1 MKNPTHYGIHE
12 RDRWKCLLREA
23 MPHEVVIGLGS
34 NIDPEANLEQAVL
47 ELKSRFK
54 VSKRSQWT
62 RTKPIGIQDQPD
74 FYNGALLMET
84 ELEQQSLKK
93 ELKRIEDILGR
104 DRSLPKF
111 GPRTIDLDILIWNKK
126 VVDEDY
132 YERDFLRKGVEEII
146 PELELI

>member
-1 MKNPTHYGIHE
+1 
-12 RDRWKCLLREA
+12 

-34 NIDPEANLEQAVL
+34 NIDPEANLEQAVQ

-54 VSKRSQWT
+54 VSKRSKWI

-93 ELKRIEDILGR
+93 ELKRIEDLLGR

-146 PELELI
+146 PGLELI

>member
-1 MKNPTHYGIHE
+1 
-12 RDRWKCLLREA
+12 

-34 NIDPEANLEQAVL
+34 NIDPEANLEKAVQEL
-47 ELKSRFK
+47 ESRFK
-54 VSKRSQWT
+54 VSKRSQWI

-146 PELELI
+146 PDLELI

>member
-1 MKNPTHYGIHE
+1 
-12 RDRWKCLLREA
+12 

-34 NIDPEANLEQAVL
+34 NIDPEANLEQAVQ

-84 ELEQQSLKK
+84 ELEQQSLRK

-132 YERDFLRKGVEEII
+132 YQRDFLRKGVEEII
-146 PELELI
+146 PDLELI

>member
-1 MKNPTHYGIHE
+1 
-12 RDRWKCLLREA
+12 

-34 NIDPEANLEQAVL
+34 NIDPEANLEQAVQ

-54 VSKRSQWT
+54 VLKRSQWT

-93 ELKRIEDILGR
+93 ELKRIEDLLGR
-104 DRSLPKF
+104 DRSLPKY
-111 GPRTIDLDILIWNKK
+111 GPRKIDLDILIWNKK
-126 VVDEDY
+126 VIDEDY

-146 PELELI
+146 PDLELT

>member
-1 MKNPTHYGIHE
+1 
-12 RDRWKCLLREA
+12 

-62 RTKPIGIQDQPD
+62 QTKPIGMQDQPD

-84 ELEQQSLKK
+84 ELEQQRLKK

-146 PELELI
+146 PDFELTQPLNLC

>member
-1 MKNPTHYGIHE
+1 
-12 RDRWKCLLREA
+12 

-34 NIDPEANLEQAVL
+34 NIDPEANLEQAVQ

-54 VSKRSQWT
+54 VSKLSQWT

-146 PELELI
+146 PDLELT

>member
-1 MKNPTHYGIHE
+1 
-12 RDRWKCLLREA
+12 

-84 ELEQQSLKK
+84 ELEQQSLIK
-93 ELKRIEDILGR
+93 ELKRIEDLLGR

-146 PELELI
+146 PDLKLT

>member
-1 MKNPTHYGIHE
+1 
-12 RDRWKCLLREA
+12 

-34 NIDPEANLEQAVL
+34 NIDPEANLEQAVMEL
-47 ELKSRFK
+47 ESRFK
-54 VSKRSQWT
+54 VSKRSKWT

-74 FYNGALLMET
+74 FYNGALLLET

-111 GPRTIDLDILIWNKK
+111 GPRTIDLDILIWNNE

-146 PELELI
+146 PDLELV

>member
-1 MKNPTHYGIHE
+1 
-12 RDRWKCLLREA
+12 
-23 MPHEVVIGLGS
+23 MPNEVVIGLGS

-146 PELELI
+146 PDLELV

>member
-1 MKNPTHYGIHE
+1 
-12 RDRWKCLLREA
+12 

-84 ELEQQSLKK
+84 ELEQQSLKM

-146 PELELI
+146 PDLELT

>member
-1 MKNPTHYGIHE
+1 
-12 RDRWKCLLREA
+12 

-54 VSKRSQWT
+54 VLKRSQWT

-146 PELELI
+146 PDLELV

>member
-1 MKNPTHYGIHE
+1 M
-12 RDRWKCLLREA
+12 A
-23 MPHEVVIGLGS
+23 HEVVIGLGS

-93 ELKRIEDILGR
+93 ELKQIEDILGR

-146 PELELI
+146 PDLELT

>member
-1 MKNPTHYGIHE
+1 
-12 RDRWKCLLREA
+12 

-84 ELEQQSLKK
+84 ELEQQSLKM

-132 YERDFLRKGVEEII
+132 YERDFLRMVVEEII
-146 PELELI
+146 PDLKVT

>member
-1 MKNPTHYGIHE
+1 
-12 RDRWKCLLREA
+12 

-34 NIDPEANLEQAVL
+34 NIDPEANLEQAVQ

-146 PELELI
+146 PNLELI

>member
-1 MKNPTHYGIHE
+1 
-12 RDRWKCLLREA
+12 
-23 MPHEVVIGLGS
+23 MPHKVVIGLGS
-34 NIDPEANLEQAVL
+34 NIDPEANLEQAVQ

-146 PELELI
+146 PDLKLT

>member
-1 MKNPTHYGIHE
+1 
-12 RDRWKCLLREA
+12 

-34 NIDPEANLEQAVL
+34 NIDPEVNLEQAVQ

-74 FYNGALLMET
+74 FYNGALLMES

-146 PELELI
+146 PDLELT

>member
-1 MKNPTHYGIHE
+1 
-12 RDRWKCLLREA
+12 

-34 NIDPEANLEQAVL
+34 NIDPEANLEQAVQ

-93 ELKRIEDILGR
+93 ELKRIEDMLGR

-146 PELELI
+146 PDLELI

>member
-1 MKNPTHYGIHE
+1 
-12 RDRWKCLLREA
+12 

-34 NIDPEANLEQAVL
+34 NIDPEANLEQAVQ

-62 RTKPIGIQDQPD
+62 RTKPIGIPDQPD

-93 ELKRIEDILGR
+93 ELKRIEDLLGR

-126 VVDEDY
+126 VIDEDY

-146 PELELI
+146 PDLELT

>member
-1 MKNPTHYGIHE
+1 
-12 RDRWKCLLREA
+12 

-34 NIDPEANLEQAVL
+34 NIDPEANLEQAVQEL
-47 ELKSRFK
+47 ESRFK

-93 ELKRIEDILGR
+93 ELKRIEDVLGR

-146 PELELI
+146 PDLKLT

>member
-1 MKNPTHYGIHE
+1 
-12 RDRWKCLLREA
+12 

-34 NIDPEANLEQAVL
+34 NIDPEANLEQAVQ

-93 ELKRIEDILGR
+93 ELKRIEDLLGR

-146 PELELI
+146 PDLKLT

>member
-1 MKNPTHYGIHE
+1 
-12 RDRWKCLLREA
+12 
-23 MPHEVVIGLGS
+23 MPNEVVIGLGS
-34 NIDPEANLEQAVL
+34 NIDPEANLEQAVQ

-132 YERDFLRKGVEEII
+132 YEREFLRKGVEEII
-146 PELELI
+146 PDLKLI

>member
-1 MKNPTHYGIHE
+1 
-12 RDRWKCLLREA
+12 

-34 NIDPEANLEQAVL
+34 NIDPEANLEQAVQEL
-47 ELKSRFK
+47 ESRFK
-54 VSKRSQWT
+54 VSKRSQWV

-126 VVDEDY
+126 VVDKDY

-146 PELELI
+146 PDLELI

>member
-1 MKNPTHYGIHE
+1 
-12 RDRWKCLLREA
+12 

-34 NIDPEANLEQAVL
+34 NIDPEANLEQAVQ

-132 YERDFLRKGVEEII
+132 YERDFLRKGVKEII
-146 PELELI
+146 PDLELI

>member
-1 MKNPTHYGIHE
+1 
-12 RDRWKCLLREA
+12 

-54 VSKRSQWT
+54 VSKRSQWI
-62 RTKPIGIQDQPD
+62 RSKPIGIQDQPD

-84 ELEQQSLKK
+84 ELELQSLKK

-146 PELELI
+146 PDLELT

>member
-1 MKNPTHYGIHE
+1 
-12 RDRWKCLLREA
+12 

-104 DRSLPKF
+104 NRSLPKF

-132 YERDFLRKGVEEII
+132 YKRDFLRKGVEEII
-146 PELELI
+146 PDLKLT

>member
-1 MKNPTHYGIHE
+1 
-12 RDRWKCLLREA
+12 

-34 NIDPEANLEQAVL
+34 NVDPEANLEQAVQ

-93 ELKRIEDILGR
+93 ELKQIEDILGR

-111 GPRTIDLDILIWNKK
+111 GPRKIDLDILIWNKK
-126 VVDEDY
+126 VVDNDY
-132 YERDFLRKGVEEII
+132 YERDFLRKGVKEII
-146 PELELI
+146 PDLELN

>member
-1 MKNPTHYGIHE
+1 
-12 RDRWKCLLREA
+12 

-132 YERDFLRKGVEEII
+132 YVRDFLRKGVEEII
-146 PELELI
+146 PDLELI